1 MLQAIALVELAKKGW
16 VESVPINNRV
26 WTVLVHQILAL
37 TLQFGVISAEQC
49 WQQLLVITDFSS
61 ISYSEFE
68 HLIDHMVRENFLF
81 LSQGLLSIGDKTE
94 KTFGRRNFMEIY
106 AVFSSPQLYKL
117 IKIKLESM

>member
-1 MLQAIALVELAKKGW
+1 VLQAIALVELAKKGW